1 MIRSIW
7 LVLLFLSVASA
18 ASAQDP
24 VFLQRI
30 EGPIQLDGFSDEPAW
45 QNIDPVPL
53 GMYQPISGG
62 TMTERTEIRI
72 GYDDDYL
79 YVSGRMYDSEADGI
93 RGNTLYRD
101 RYSGD
106 DVLAIVLD
114 TFNDN
119 ENALWFYTTPTGVRL
134 DYAVSRDANGF
145 GGISTFGGGV
155 VNSSWNTY
163 WDVETARTDEGW
175 FAEMRIPYSSLN
187 FQEKDGRVVM
197 GLITYR
203 LIARKS
209 ERHIYPLIPPNWRMG
224 FAKPS
229 QAQKVVLEN
238 VRGKK
243 PIYITPYLT
252 AGSTGFN
259 ALNDDEL
266 AFEFESDF
274 TRQVGLDLKYA
285 INTNLTLDATINTDF
300 AQVEAD
306 DQQVNLSRFSLFFP
320 EKRQFFQERAGL
332 FDFSTGRRDRLFH
345 SRQIGIND
353 GETVRI
359 LAGGR
364 LVGRVGSWDLGVI
377 NMQTESSGELPA
389 ENFGILRLRRQVI
402 NDQSYAGGIFTSR
415 LGDDGSYNAVY
426 GLDGSFKIGKDDY
439 LDLKWAQTF
448 DEEII
453 DTTGFNFAGAAYASA
468 QVARR
473 NDIGLSFQSGVSY
486 SSADFNPGIGFVQR
500 NDFTQVSWDV
510 QYGWISPEE
519 AKLRQHDGSTY
530 GNIYFRNEDGSIES
544 VRAGAS
550 WDFNLKSSARART
563 TLNFIVEDLTSELS
577 FPNDTSVPEGRH
589 SFLEWEASYNLSS
602 GNLFRGR
609 AEIQIGSFYDG
620 WRYEA
625 GFSPTWNVNRF
636 VELGGS
642 YKFTRLEFPDR
653 DQSAD
658 IHLVGVRAQVG
669 FNTKIS
675 LNSFIQYNTSAKVI
689 ASNIRFRYNLSEGN
703 DLWLV
708 YTENLNSDR
717 FRESPALPLSN
728 NRTFLLKYTYTF
740 IR

>member
-1 MIRSIW
+1 MIRLILSSM
-7 LVLLFLSVASA
+7 LLCVVASEA
-18 ASAQDP
+18 WAQDP
-24 VFLQRI
+24 VVLQRMG
-30 EGPIQLDGFSDEPAW
+30 GPVELDGLSDEPAW
-45 QNIDPVPL
+45 ENIKPVPL
-53 GMYQPISGG
+53 SMYEPISGG
-62 TMTERTEIRI
+62 TMTERTVIRV
-72 GYDDDYL
+72 GYDDDFL
-79 YVSGRMYDSEADGI
+79 YVSGQMYDSEADEI

-145 GGISTFGGGV
+145 GGSSSFGGGAI
-155 VNSSWNTY
+155 NSSWNTY
-163 WDVETARTDEGW
+163 WDVETVRTDEGW
-175 FAEMRIPYSSLN
+175 FAEMRIPYSSLS
-187 FQEKDGRVVM
+187 FQEKDGLIEM
-197 GLITYR
+197 GMITYR
-203 LIARKS
+203 LIARKG
-209 ERHIYPLIPPNWRMG
+209 ERHIYPLIPPNWSMG

-229 QAQKVVLEN
+229 QAQKVILEN
-238 VRGKK
+238 VRSKK

-252 AGSTGFN
+252 GGSTGLN
-259 ALNDDEL
+259 VLNDDDS
-266 AFEFESDF
+266 AYEFESEF

-285 INTNLTLDATINTDF
+285 INSNLTLDATVNTDF

-364 LVGRVGSWDLGVI
+364 VVGRVGSWDLGFI
-377 NMQTESSGELPA
+377 DMQTESSGDLPA

-402 NDQSYAGGIFTSR
+402 NDQSYAGGMFTSR
-415 LGDDGSYNAVY
+415 LGNDGSYNAVY
-426 GLDGSFKIGKDDY
+426 GLDGSFKIGTDDY

-448 DEEII
+448 EDDII
-453 DTTGFNFAGAAYASA
+453 DATGFDFTGAAYASA
-468 QVARR
+468 QIARR
-473 NDIGLSFQSGVSY
+473 NDIGLSFRSGFSY
-486 SSADFNPGIGFVQR
+486 SGSDFNPGIGFVQR
-500 NDFTQVSWDV
+500 NDYSQVSWDV
-510 QYGWISPEE
+510 QYGWLSPEE
-519 AKLRQHDGSTY
+519 ASLRAHDGSVY
-530 GNIYFRNEDGSIES
+530 GSVYFRNEDGSIES
-544 VRAGAS
+544 VRAGGS
-550 WDFNLKSSARART
+550 WDFDFKSSARARSRVSF
-563 TLNFIVEDLTSELS
+563 NVEDLTSEIQ
-577 FPNDTSVPEGRH
+577 FPNDISIPQGRY
-589 SFLEWEASYNLSS
+589 SFVEWETRYSMSS

-609 AEIQIGSFYDG
+609 YQIQVGSFYDG
-620 WRYEA
+620 WRYEV
-625 GFSPTWNVNRF
+625 GLDPTWNVSRF

-669 FNTKIS
+669 FNTKVS
-675 LNSFIQYNTSAKVI
+675 LNSFVQYNTSAKVV
-689 ASNIRFRYNLSEGN
+689 ASNVRFRYNLSEGN

-728 NRTFLLKYTYTF
+728 HRTFLLKYTYTF

>member
-7 LVLLFLSVASA
+7 LILLFLMVASA
-18 ASAQDP
+18 ANAQDL

-30 EGPIQLDGFSDEPAW
+30 EGPIQLDGFSNEPAW
-45 QNIDPVPL
+45 ESIDPVPL
-53 GMYQPISGG
+53 SMYQPISGG

-79 YVSGRMYDSEADGI
+79 YVSGRMYDSNADGI

-101 RYSGD
+101 GYSGD

-119 ENALWFYTTPTGVRL
+119 ENALWFYTTPRGVRM
-134 DYAVSRDANGF
+134 DYAVSRDANSF
-145 GGISTFGGGV
+145 GGSSTFGSGA
-155 VNSSWNTY
+155 VNTSWNTF
-163 WDVETARTDEGW
+163 WDVETAQNDEGW

-203 LIARKS
+203 LIARKG
-209 ERHIYPLIPPNWRMG
+209 ERHIYPFIPPNWSMG

-229 QAQKVVLEN
+229 QAQKVVLQN
-238 VRGKK
+238 VRSKK

-252 AGSTGFN
+252 GGSTG
-259 ALNDDEL
+259 LNVLNEDDS
-266 AFEFESDF
+266 AYEFESEF

-285 INTNLTLDATINTDF
+285 ITSNLTLDATINTDF

-332 FDFSTGRRDRLFH
+332 FDFSTGQRDRLFH

-364 LVGRVGSWDLGVI
+364 VVGRVGSWDLGFI
-377 NMQTESSGELPA
+377 DMQTESSGDLPA

-402 NDQSYAGGIFTSR
+402 NDQSYAGGMFTSR
-415 LGDDGSYNAVY
+415 LAEDGSYNAVY
-426 GLDGSFKIGKDDY
+426 GVDGSFKVGTDDY

-448 DEEII
+448 DDDII
-453 DTTGFNFAGAAYASA
+453 DSTGFDFTGAAYASA
-468 QVARR
+468 QIARR
-473 NDIGLSFQSGVSY
+473 NDIGLSFRSGVSY
-486 SSADFNPGIGFVQR
+486 SGADFNPGIGFVQR
-500 NDFTQVSWDV
+500 NDYTQVSWDV
-510 QYGWISPEE
+510 QYGWLSPEE
-519 AKLRQHDGSTY
+519 AKLWTHDGSMY
-530 GNIYFRNEDGSIES
+530 GNVYFRNDDGSIES

-550 WDFNLKSSARART
+550 WDFKLKSSASART
-563 TLNFIVEDLTSELS
+563 NANFIVEDLTSELQ
-577 FPNDTSVPEGRH
+577 FPDDISVPEGRY
-589 SFLEWEASYNLSS
+589 SFVEWETSYNMPS

-609 AEIQIGSFYDG
+609 YQFQVGSFYDG

-625 GFSPTWNVNRF
+625 GLNPTWNINRF

-642 YKFTRLEFPDR
+642 YKFTHLEFPDR
-653 DQSAD
+653 DQSAN
-658 IHLVGVRAQVG
+658 IHLVGVQAQIG
-669 FNTKIS
+669 FNTKVS
-675 LNSFIQYNTSAKVI
+675 LNSFVQYNTSAKVV
-689 ASNIRFRYNLSEGN
+689 ASNARFRYNLSEGN